1 MRYAFFSDIH
11 GNLAA
16 LRAVFDDIEKVVATR
31 GTPIHQRWC
40 LGDIVGYGPQPGECL
55 QMVRR
60 RCDVVI
66 PGNHDWVAIG
76 KLDIG
81 DFSEAAAESAAWTR
95 RRISEQD
102 LNYLRSLPEV
112 TFVNNFTLSHGSPFN
127 PIWEYLTTAE
137 SAAPS
142 FPWFDTMFALVG
154 HTHLP
159 TIFLQPITDRSKVVR
174 PERRAINRKQVLAMA
189 QPGGPTRSSLESGE
203 WSSTSGSSVALA
215 PCERWIPSEGLWR
228 IPPNYRAIIN
238 PGSVGQPRDGDA
250 RASYVIYDSDLG
262 FEFRRVPYDIA
273 ETRRKILQNGLPES
287 LAERLEEGS

>member
-1 MRYAFFSDIH
+1 MFSDIH

-16 LRAVFDDIEKVVATR
+16 LRAIFADMDNVVATR

-76 KLDIG
+76 RLDIG
-81 DFSEAAAESAAWTR
+81 DFSETAAESAAWTR
-95 RRISEQD
+95 QRINKLD
-102 LNYLRSLPEV
+102 LNYLWSLPE
-112 TFVNNFTLSHGSPFN
+112 TTLVNNFTLAHGSPFN
-127 PIWEYLTTAE
+127 PIWEYLTTPE

-142 FPWFDTMFALVG
+142 FPWFDTLFAVVG

-159 TIFLQPITDRSKVVR
+159 TIFLQPIMRGARVVR
-174 PERRAINRKQVLAMA
+174 PERRAFDRRQALAMA
-189 QPGGPTRSSLESGE
+189 MPGGPTRSSLESGE
-203 WSSTSGSSVALA
+203 WSGSSGSNPALA
-215 PCERWIPSEGLWR
+215 PCDRWIPTEGLWR
-228 IPPNYRAIIN
+228 IPPNYRAIVN
-238 PGSVGQPRDGDA
+238 PGSVGQPRDGDP

-273 ETRRKILQNGLPES
+273 ETRRMILQNGLPAE
-287 LAERLEEGS
+287 LAERLEMGS